1 MSVNHIKLRKEA
13 GCENR
18 KRGNIDGVRGFAG
31 EIFGRR
37 TWYNIFRQ
45 WVYIKEDGD
54 SHKILGVSEMFVE
67 LLAIAL
73 VPIIG
78 IVFVIDFA
86 RKQYRDYKRDKKMN
100 ETLYGK

>member
-1 MSVNHIKLRKEA
+1 
-13 GCENR
+13 
-18 KRGNIDGVRGFAG
+18 
-31 EIFGRR
+31 
-37 TWYNIFRQ
+37 
-45 WVYIKEDGD
+45 
-54 SHKILGVSEMFVE
+54 MFVE

-86 RKQYRDYKRDKKMN
+86 SKQYRDYKRDKKMN

>member
-1 MSVNHIKLRKEA
+1 
-13 GCENR
+13 
-18 KRGNIDGVRGFAG
+18 
-31 EIFGRR
+31 
-37 TWYNIFRQ
+37 
-45 WVYIKEDGD
+45 
-54 SHKILGVSEMFVE
+54 MFVE

-100 ETLYGK
+100 ETLYGI

>member
-1 MSVNHIKLRKEA
+1 
-13 GCENR
+13 
-18 KRGNIDGVRGFAG
+18 
-31 EIFGRR
+31 
-37 TWYNIFRQ
+37 
-45 WVYIKEDGD
+45 
-54 SHKILGVSEMFVE
+54 MFVE

-100 ETLYGK
+100 VITQFSGFGGLDLGSEKVGFIIPVANEFDKGVWETFKVNHPNS

>member
-1 MSVNHIKLRKEA
+1 
-13 GCENR
+13 
-18 KRGNIDGVRGFAG
+18 
-31 EIFGRR
+31 
-37 TWYNIFRQ
+37 
-45 WVYIKEDGD
+45 
-54 SHKILGVSEMFVE
+54 MFVE

-78 IVFVIDFA
+78 IVFVIDFD